1 MVTAGIADWDTT
13 NGCPA
18 SVIVQVR
25 GLVVVLAA
33 AISVTVAGP
42 VWVEGETVN
51 QPQGL
56 ERVQE
61 QPAGIVSVRLV
72 LPPLAGADQLP
83 VLRLATQAGGAEVRT
98 AVRSALAELPSAS
111 KARTVMRLV
120 PRQRGMLLALQLEV
134 PVAIPVTWLQAF
146 DH

>member
-1 MVTAGIADWDTT
+1 MREA
-13 NGCPA
+13 
-18 SVIVQVR
+18 
-25 GLVVVLAA
+25 VVGLAA
-33 AISVTVAGP
+33 AINVTVADP

-83 VLRLATQAGGAEVRT
+83 ALRLAIQAGGGEVRT

-111 KARTVMRLV
+111 KARTVMRFV
-120 PRQRGMLLALQLEV
+120 PMQSGMLLALQLEV
-134 PVAIPVTWLQAF
+134 PVAMPVTWLQAF